1 MHLRIIIDGPQT
13 ASFNMAADRHLLD
26 NCKDGEYVT
35 LRLYSWKKP
44 SITLGCMQNQTEIL
58 DFESMKRD
66 DIDWVIRPTGGRAVF
81 HWEDLTYS
89 FIFPKIMREM
99 GTTVQESYS
108 IISNCLSKGLELAGI
123 SCTAQDS
130 YDEYFKLKRETKL
143 PCFLAP
149 NRDEIMYKGKKLIGS
164 AQKRTAQSV
173 LQHGSIP
180 LTPAYRKLPLY
191 LKLSE
196 ENRRAQI
203 RLLEMKSISIN
214 EIDKSLNNKK
224 LMEKMIDGFLEELKC
239 DGKERSWSEEEIKEI
254 GIPQNL
260 LNNRRHAQ

>member
-1 MHLRIIIDGPQT
+1 
-13 ASFNMAADRHLLD
+13 
-26 NCKDGEYVT
+26 
-35 LRLYSWKKP
+35 
-44 SITLGCMQNQTEIL
+44 MQNQTEIL

-66 DIDWVIRPTGGRAVF
+66 DIDYVVRPTGGRAVF

-89 FIFPKIMREM
+89 FIFPKVTREM

-108 IISNCLSKGLELAGI
+108 IISKCLSKGLELAGI
-123 SCTAQDS
+123 SCTTQDS

-164 AQKRTAQSV
+164 AQKRRAQSV

-180 LTPAYRKLPLY
+180 LTPAYRRLPLY

-214 EIDKSLNNKK
+214 EIDKSLDDKK
-224 LMEKMIDGFLEELKC
+224 LIKTLIEGFLEEMRF
-239 DGKERSWSEEEIKEI
+239 DGEEMCWREEEVREI
-254 GIPQNL
+254 GVT
-260 LNNRRHAQ
+260 LN

>member
-1 MHLRIIIDGPQT
+1 MQLRIIIDGPQD

-26 NCKDGEYVT
+26 NCLPGEIT

-44 SITLGCMQNQTEIL
+44 SITLGCMQKASDTL

-66 DIDWVIRPTGGRAVF
+66 DVDWVIRPTGGRAVY

-89 FIFPKIMREM
+89 FIFPKSMSKM
-99 GTTVQESYS
+99 GATVQESYS
-108 IISNCLSKGLELAGI
+108 IISNCLSRGLDLAGI

-130 YDEYFKLKRETKL
+130 YDEYNLLKRETKL

-149 NRDEIMYKGKKLIGS
+149 NRDEIMYNGKKLIGS
-164 AQKRTAQSV
+164 AQKRTSLAV

-196 ENRRAQI
+196 DNRRAQI
-203 RLLEMKSISIN
+203 RLLGMKSISVG
-214 EIDKSLNNKK
+214 EIDELLDEKK
-224 LMEKMIDGFLEELKC
+224 LIENMVEGFLEVLGCDGEEKGWGEEERKMIDEESLFK
-239 DGKERSWSEEEIKEI
+239 I
-254 GIPQNL
+254 
-260 LNNRRHAQ
+260 